1 MAPDPLGSLLVLI
14 LLFLA
19 GALLRLAEAASQRI
33 DEDRFERG
41 DEELLRRALPLVKSA
56 QHRFGDPDSA
66 FGFLMLGA
74 LALALAW
81 LLDPLEGWLSGF
93 IRPSVLAKALAASGI
108 AIPTGALY
116 TALAGLLP
124 NFLASHA
131 PERALRLSA
140 GPARLVL
147 TMLRPLTGLSKAL
160 AALCLRVLHVHPAAA
175 AERVTEQEILAMV
188 DIGEEK
194 GEIEPDEKQ
203 MIENIFEF
211 SNMTAED
218 CMIHRKD
225 FTCLDVEEEPSEILK
240 IIRESGLSR
249 FPVYEEDVD
258 NIIGILTTRDY
269 LLNGCSEG
277 GKSIRELIR
286 PAYFVPETLRA
297 DVLFSEMQKRKQ
309 HMAIV
314 VDEYGGTSGLVTMED
329 LLEEIVGNI
338 YDEFDPQAHEDVIPL
353 GENRWR
359 VNGSTDLDALGEAV
373 GVDLSSDDEADT
385 LGGLVFSNLTEIPSD
400 GERPVVTHRGL
411 RISVEEILDRRV
423 EWAIVEK
430 LPPDGDFKK
439 DAHLATAQAK

>member
-1 MAPDPLGSLLVLI
+1 M

-19 GALLRLAEAASQRI
+19 GALLRMAEAASQRI
-33 DEDRFERG
+33 DEDRLDG
-41 DEELLRRALPLVKSA
+41 RALPFVKSA
-56 QHRFGDPDSA
+56 QHRFGDPDAA

-81 LLDPLEGWLSGF
+81 LLNPLAEWLSGF
-93 IRPSVLAKALAASGI
+93 IRPRSLATALAAAGI
-108 AIPTGALY
+108 AIPTGVLY

-124 NFLASHA
+124 THFASHA

-140 GPARLVL
+140 GPARFALML
-147 TMLRPLTGLSKAL
+147 LRPLTGLSKAL
-160 AALCLRVLHVHPAAA
+160 AAVCLRALRVRPAAA
-175 AERVTEQEILAMV
+175 PERAAEQEILAMV

-211 SNMTAED
+211 NNMTAED

-225 FTCLDVEEEPSEILK
+225 FTSLDVEEDNSEILK

-249 FPVYEEDVD
+249 FPVYREDVD
-258 NIIGILTTRDY
+258 NILGILTTRDY
-269 LLNGCSEG
+269 LLNGCSENP
-277 GKSIRELIR
+277 RPLRALIR

-359 VNGSTDLDALGEAV
+359 VNGSTDLDQLGEAV
-373 GVDLSSDDEADT
+373 GVDLSADDEADT
-385 LGGLVFSNLTEIPSD
+385 LGGLVFSNLSEIPSD

-430 LPPDGDFKK
+430 LPPDGDLKK
-439 DAHLATAQAK
+439 DAHLEAAQAK